1 MAHTYHENRL
11 RYFEDQYRVT
21 ADHVIPFVE
30 QSGPIERGARVLE
43 IGCAEAGVL
52 KAFLERGAV
61 TVGVD
66 RNQRRL
72 ELGKQFLS
80 DAMQTGTLRL
90 LHQDAQELLER
101 EEFRGYFDLIVLK
114 DVIEHVEDRP
124 ALFSMMEQLLRPGG
138 RVFMAFPP
146 WRMPFGGHQQICRS
160 WFLSRTPYFH
170 LLPTPAYRAV
180 LSAFS
185 EKPARIES
193 LLATKRTGLS
203 STEFQSLVSSAGYQV
218 LSERMYLLNPMYT
231 YRFGVAPRVQA
242 GWVAARKSL
251 RDFVTSCAY
260 YTLRPAVLR
269 PAATF
274 SLGLA
279 FWLGLSGSASA
290 QSPKGLATQAPASA
304 GATEVAKE
312 GFQAPVAKDPES
324 KDGQTFKVNA
334 GGFLSAGN
342 SRSLAAT
349 AAADYFLRRSTSQFS
364 ALAAVNYGR
373 SADGPDTPSEVSV
386 ENYQARVRYDYFF
399 TGGLAGFASVSARRD
414 RFQGLDLRLNFDPG
428 LAYYFIDEKGH
439 RFWGELG
446 YDLQY
451 DIRRDEVVDASL
463 LDPLVDDLEKSEV
476 RHGARLFAGY
486 DNQLS
491 EAVKFNAGVEYLQN
505 VTETEN
511 ARLNIDLGL
520 TSQLNS
526 DFSLATTLS
535 IDYDNNP
542 LPGIEKTDVVTALNL
557 VYTLTQ

>member
-1 MAHTYHENRL
+1 VAHTYHENRQ
-11 RYFEDQYRVT
+11 RYFDDQYRVT
-21 ADHVIPFVE
+21 TDHVIPFVE
-30 QSGPIERGARVLE
+30 QSGPLQPGSRVLE

-52 KAFLERGAV
+52 KAFLERGA
-61 TVGVD
+61 TAVGVD
-66 RNQRRL
+66 RNRRRL
-72 ELGKQFLS
+72 DLGKQFLS
-80 DAMQTGTLRL
+80 DALQAGTLRL

-180 LSAFS
+180 LSAFA

-203 STEFQSLVSSAGYQV
+203 STEFQDLVGSAGYRV
-218 LSERMYLLNPMYT
+218 LSERLYLLNPMYT
-231 YRFGVAPRVQA
+231 YRFGVAPRVQSS
-242 GWVAARKSL
+242 WVAARKSL

-260 YTLRPAVLR
+260 YTLRPVAVV
-269 PAATF
+269 ACA
-274 SLGLA
+274 LA
-279 FWLGLSGSASA
+279 FWCSPGLALAQAPQGLS
-290 QSPKGLATQAPASA
+290 TQAPASA

-312 GFQAPVAKDPES
+312 GFQAPVANDPAS
-324 KDGQTFKVNA
+324 KDGQTLKLNA

-349 AAADYFLRRSTSQFS
+349 AAADYFLRRSRSQFS

-373 SADGPDTPSEVSV
+373 SADGPGTPTEVSV

-414 RFQGLDLRLNFDPG
+414 RFQGLDLRLNVDPG

-439 RFWGELG
+439 RLWAELG

-451 DIRRDEVVDASL
+451 DIRRDEVVDASA
-463 LDPLVDDLEKSEV
+463 LDPAPLEKTEV
-476 RHGARLFAGY
+476 RHGVRVFTGY

-511 ARLNIDLGL
+511 ARLNVDLGL

-526 DFSLATTLS
+526 DFSIATTLS

-542 LPGIEKTDVVTALNL
+542 LPGIEKTDLVTALNL
-557 VYTLTQ
+557 VYTLSQ

>member
-1 MAHTYHENRL
+1 MAHSYHENRR
-11 RYFEDQYRVT
+11 RYFDDQYRVT
-21 ADHVIPFVE
+21 TDHVIPFVE
-30 QSGPIERGARVLE
+30 QSGPIEPGASVLE

-52 KAFLERGAV
+52 KAFLERGAEA
-61 TVGVD
+61 VGVD

-80 DAMQTGTLRL
+80 DALQAGTLRL
-90 LHQDAQELLER
+90 LHQDAQELLRR

-180 LSAFS
+180 LSAFA

-193 LLATKRTGLS
+193 LLATKRTGLGS
-203 STEFQSLVSSAGYQV
+203 EEFQSLVGSAGYRV
-218 LSERMYLLNPMYT
+218 LSERLYLLNPMYT
-231 YRFGVAPRVQA
+231 YRFGLPPRVQA
-242 GWVAARKSL
+242 SWVAARTSL

-260 YTLRPAVLR
+260 YTLRPAAAVACVLAVWLSF
-269 PAATF
+269 P
-274 SLGLA
+274 GLA
-279 FWLGLSGSASA
+279 QAQAPAGLSA
-290 QSPKGLATQAPASA
+290 QAPASA

-312 GFQAPVAKDPES
+312 GFQAPVAKDPAS
-324 KDGQTFKVNA
+324 KDGQTLKLNA

-349 AAADYFLRRSTSQFS
+349 ASADYFLRRSTSQFS

-373 SADGPDTPSEVSV
+373 SADGPGLPSEVSV

-399 TGGLAGFASVSARRD
+399 TGGLAGFASISARRD

-439 RFWGELG
+439 RLWGELG

-463 LDPLVDDLEKSEV
+463 LGPTPLEKTEV
-476 RHGARLFAGY
+476 RHGVRVFAGY

-491 EAVKFNAGVEYLQN
+491 DAVKFNAGAEYLQN

-526 DFSLATTLS
+526 DFSIATTLS

-542 LPGIEKTDVVTALNL
+542 LPGVEKTDLVTALNL
-557 VYTLTQ
+557 VYTLSQ